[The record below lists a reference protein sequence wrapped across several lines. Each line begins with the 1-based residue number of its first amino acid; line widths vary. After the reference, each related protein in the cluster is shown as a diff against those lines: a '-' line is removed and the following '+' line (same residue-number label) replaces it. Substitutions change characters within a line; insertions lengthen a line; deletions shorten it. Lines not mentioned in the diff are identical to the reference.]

1 MGSARTGYTS
11 KDLNMNKTNINSM
24 NEAEK
29 RLFAIFVA
37 ELMKN
42 KILTEEDW
50 LDEDEAL
57 GEYKIKDKKGMVEI
71 GPIEYDP
78 SKADPQVIRENVL
91 EKRNDKNKRK

>member
-1 MGSARTGYTS
+1 
-11 KDLNMNKTNINSM
+11 M

-42 KILTEEDW
+42 KIITDEDW
-50 LDEDEAL
+50 LDSEDDSL
-57 GEYKIKDKKGMVEI
+57 GEYSVKDKKGMLEI

-91 EKRNDKNKRK
+91 EKINDKKKK

>member
-1 MGSARTGYTS
+1 
-11 KDLNMNKTNINSM
+11 M

-29 RLFAIFVA
+29 KLFAIFVA

-42 KILTEEDW
+42 KILTDEDW
-50 LDEDEAL
+50 LDSEDEAL
-57 GEYKIKDKKGMVEI
+57 GEYSVKDKKGMLEI

-91 EKRNDKNKRK
+91 ERTNDKKKKK

>member
-1 MGSARTGYTS
+1 MWSEHTS

-42 KILTEEDW
+42 KILTDEDW
-50 LDEDEAL
+50 LDSEDEAL
-57 GEYKIKDKKGMVEI
+57 GEYSVKDKKGMLEI

-91 EKRNDKNKRK
+91 ERTNDKKKKK